1 MSASRPRPFSGSF
14 GIPGAPCHRLS
25 LQEGRPSLRGR
36 NSEMGHTL
44 PTGRGNPGAKMRPV
58 SLGALGRGT
67 LPARLLQALAVS
79 GSSPGTTRQEPLP
92 SGCWRVR
99 WPSSW
104 PLPVSVLQP
113 PGELAL
119 FCLHWRCSPQE
130 EARVPLRACVLLSL
144 LATATLAF
152 PLFWSAVATS
162 CLRALAQAVSSQH
175 TPLTSFKSRLKCHLS
190 VGPILTISAKIKILR
205 AGLGPGSRDT
215 CTPHGGVREQSASLV
230 LFLHVE
236 N

>member
-1 MSASRPRPFSGSF
+1 MDHQRPRSSSLYGAWGRCQPPGPRPFSGSF
-14 GIPGAPCHRLS
+14 GIPGAPCYRLS

-36 NSEMGHTL
+36 NSEIGHTL

-99 WPSSW
+99 WPSCW

-113 PGELAL
+113 PGGTCSAL
-119 FCLHWRCSPQE
+119 PPLEVQPTGGGQSPSQGLCPAVTPGYSHSGLPTVLE
-130 EARVPLRACVLLSL
+130 CGGHFLPQGPGTGCVFPTYPTHLL
-144 LATATLAF
+144 
-152 PLFWSAVATS
+152 
-162 CLRALAQAVSSQH
+162 QVSTQMSPVSGSH
-175 TPLTSFKSRLKCHLS
+175 PDHLS
-190 VGPILTISAKIKILR
+190 K
-205 AGLGPGSRDT
+205 
-215 CTPHGGVREQSASLV
+215 
-230 LFLHVE
+230 